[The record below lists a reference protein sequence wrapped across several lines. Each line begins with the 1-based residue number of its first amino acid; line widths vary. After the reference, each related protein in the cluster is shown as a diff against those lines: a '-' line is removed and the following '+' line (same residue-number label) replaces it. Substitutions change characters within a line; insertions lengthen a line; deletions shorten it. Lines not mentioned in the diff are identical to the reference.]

1 MSDPVPYREPNL
13 KEDAAERARRGT
25 RHAISSGAIVFVVGD
40 DPCTP
45 LATRLGIVGWRT
57 LIKPGLKRSGG
68 LGKPPLSIHIQ
79 SHRTHRAAGG
89 TGGLATLHQPAFE
102 AIRCRILLCDGLKQV
117 ALDGHPDGIGRG
129 ITLPPLPAS
138 LGRIQR
144 RQ

>member
-1 MSDPVPYREPNL
+1 MTYTEV
-13 KEDAAERARRGT
+13 GV
-25 RHAISSGAIVFVVGD
+25 IVFVVGD
-40 DPCTP
+40 DPCTL

-57 LIKPGLKRSGG
+57 LIKPGLKRSGR
-68 LGKPPLSIHIQ
+68 LGKPPFSIHIQ
-79 SHRTHRAAGG
+79 SHRTHRAAGD

-102 AIRCRILLCDGLKQV
+102 GFRGGILLCGGLQQV

-129 ITLPPLPAS
+129 IALAPLPAS

>member
-1 MSDPVPYREPNL
+1 MTEAD
-13 KEDAAERARRGT
+13 T
-25 RHAISSGAIVFVVGD
+25 IVFVVDD

-45 LATRLGIVGWRT
+45 LAIRLGIVGWGA
-57 LIKPGLKRSGG
+57 LIQPGLKRSGR
-68 LGKPPLSIHIQ
+68 LGKPPFSIHIQ
-79 SHRTHRAAGG
+79 SHRTHRAAGD

-102 AIRCRILLCDGLKQV
+102 GFRCGILLCDGLQQV

-129 ITLPPLPAS
+129 IALPPLPAS